1 MSKSVLLLG
10 AKSFALGMLVLFTAC
25 ASAPRRSAKT
35 PQSNAVVSYE
45 YLLAPVREDAELDI
59 EATPRDK
66 NPAVHL
72 RRAWVMLQRKRPQ
85 EAVDA
90 CALVLYGPGSPS
102 AQTEAY
108 ARYIRAEA
116 LAALGK
122 GKNGEYDLKRALE
135 IAMDERLRERIEDA
149 MPEAEPQVA
158 SDKRTA
164 APRTPELEIH
174 TRSEWRPSAP
184 IKSRLD
190 PMGRIYRLTIH
201 HSAMLLRSTAESEAA
216 QQIRMIQSAHIKG
229 EHYGDIGYHYLIDP
243 AGRIWQGRELRY
255 QGAHARG
262 DNNRGNIGICVLG
275 NFMRNRDGQ
284 RPTEA
289 VIESLETLVGHL
301 SSKYGIGQE
310 QIFSHGD
317 LVNTQCPGPLL
328 REKMTRI
335 ARAAAAPRSRGA
347 AAE

>member
-1 MSKSVLLLG
+1 
-10 AKSFALGMLVLFTAC
+10 
-25 ASAPRRSAKT
+25 
-35 PQSNAVVSYE
+35 
-45 YLLAPVREDAELDI
+45 
-59 EATPRDK
+59 
-66 NPAVHL
+66 
-72 RRAWVMLQRKRPQ
+72 
-85 EAVDA
+85 
-90 CALVLYGPGSPS
+90 
-102 AQTEAY
+102 
-108 ARYIRAEA
+108 
-116 LAALGK
+116 
-122 GKNGEYDLKRALE
+122 
-135 IAMDERLRERIEDA
+135 
-149 MPEAEPQVA
+149 
-158 SDKRTA
+158 
-164 APRTPELEIH
+164 
-174 TRSEWRPSAP
+174 
-184 IKSRLD
+184 
-190 PMGRIYRLTIH
+190 MGRIYRLTIH